1 MVKQI
6 FTHKIFLLLLLS
18 LLLMVPVQSIMEL
31 NRERQIYRNQAIHS
45 IMASSSGPQ
54 RLMGPIIVQPYTRSV
69 TVEQEGKRFVRQEQI
84 YRYLLPEQLDIKANM
99 EVTPRKLGIYQA
111 QVYQTR
117 LTLSGRL
124 PTRQSLLNDATSPLG
139 ETAELVAGKP
149 YLSLV
154 LSDARGINSVPE
166 LQLGTQ
172 RIPFAPGARLG
183 DALAGIHAPL
193 DSLPQQDGTFHLE
206 LNLQG
211 MNALDI
217 VPLGKEST
225 LQLAGNWP
233 HPNFIGD
240 FLPGSRTLSPQG
252 FEANWQTSWFASD
265 METRFNRMMN
275 GGDSNLSTFSVSLV
289 QPVDHYQLN
298 ERAAKYALLFIG
310 LTFISF
316 FMFELLKG
324 LRVHPIQYALVGMG
338 LAIFYLVLLAL
349 TEHLGFG
356 WAYLVAAL
364 ASVLLN
370 GFYLSHVL
378 GGPKQG
384 IGFAALLGLV
394 YAILYSLLQAEEIAL
409 LLGALLLFATL
420 AQIML
425 LTRKLDWYQVMDY
438 SAPATTWA
446 APQSSTSDTNHQ
458 S

>member
-31 NRERQIYRNQAIHS
+31 NRERQIYRNQAIQS

-54 RLMGPIIVQPYTRSV
+54 RLMGPVIVQPYTRSV
-69 TVEQEGKRFVRQEQI
+69 TVEQDGKRFVHQEQT
-84 YRYLLPEQLDIKANM
+84 YRYLLPEQLDVQATM

-117 LTLSGRL
+117 LSLSGRL
-124 PTRQSLLNDATSPLG
+124 PTATQLQESAPLAG
-139 ETAELVAGKP
+139 DDELVAGKP

-166 LQLGTQ
+166 LQLGKQ
-172 RIPFAPGARLG
+172 RTPFAPGARLG
-183 DALAGIHAPL
+183 STLAGIHAPL
-193 DSLPQQDGTFHLE
+193 DSLPQQDGKFHLE

-211 MNALDI
+211 MNELEV
-217 VPLGKEST
+217 VPLGRESK

-240 FLPGSRTLSPQG
+240 FLPASRSLNQEG
-252 FEANWQTSWFASD
+252 FSASWQTSWFATD
-265 METRFNRMMN
+265 MESRFNRAMN
-275 GGDSNLSTFSVSLV
+275 GGEDVLPTFSVSLV

-420 AQIML
+420 ALIML
-425 LTRKLDWYQVMDY
+425 LTRKLDWYQVMGQQ
-438 SAPATTWA
+438 SVESRPAGH
-446 APQSSTSDTNHQ
+446 DNDD
-458 S
+458 

>member
-31 NRERQIYRNQAIHS
+31 NRERQIYRNQAIQS

-54 RLMGPIIVQPYTRSV
+54 RLMGPVIVQPYTRSV
-69 TVEQEGKRFVRQEQI
+69 TVEQDGKRFVRQEQT
-84 YRYLLPEQLDIKANM
+84 YRYLLPEQLDVQATM

-117 LTLSGRL
+117 LSLSGRL
-124 PTRQSLLNDATSPLG
+124 PTAAQLQESAPLAGND
-139 ETAELVAGKP
+139 ELVAGKP

-172 RIPFAPGARLG
+172 RIPFAPGTHLG

-211 MNALDI
+211 MNELEV
-217 VPLGKEST
+217 VPLGRESK

-240 FLPGSRTLSPQG
+240 FLPASRSLNQEG
-252 FEANWQTSWFASD
+252 FSASWQTSWFATD
-265 METRFNRMMN
+265 MESRFNRAMN
-275 GGDSNLSTFSVSLV
+275 GGEGELPTFSVSLV

-378 GGPKQG
+378 GGRKQG

-420 AQIML
+420 ALIML
-425 LTRKLDWYQVMDY
+425 LTRKLDWYQVMGQQ
-438 SAPATTWA
+438 SVESRPAGH
-446 APQSSTSDTNHQ
+446 DNDD
-458 S
+458 

>member
-1 MVKQI
+1 
-6 FTHKIFLLLLLS
+6 
-18 LLLMVPVQSIMEL
+18 
-31 NRERQIYRNQAIHS
+31 
-45 IMASSSGPQ
+45 
-54 RLMGPIIVQPYTRSV
+54 
-69 TVEQEGKRFVRQEQI
+69 
-84 YRYLLPEQLDIKANM
+84 
-99 EVTPRKLGIYQA
+99 
-111 QVYQTR
+111 
-117 LTLSGRL
+117 L
-124 PTRQSLLNDATSPLG
+124 PTGLNSKAPISG
-139 ETAELVAGKP
+139 EPELSVDGTDPALVAGTP

-154 LSDARGINSVPE
+154 LSDARGINRVPE
-166 LQLGTQ
+166 LQLGEQ
-172 RIPFAPGARLG
+172 SIPFAPGALLG
-183 DALAGIHAPL
+183 DGLAGIHAPL
-193 DSLPQQDGTFHLE
+193 AALPGEGGTFHIE
-206 LNLQG
+206 LDLQG
-211 MNALDI
+211 MNELEV
-217 VPLGKEST
+217 VPLGQDSK
-225 LQLAGNWP
+225 LNLASNWP

-240 FLPGSRTLSPQG
+240 FLPGSRTLTAQG
-252 FEANWQTSWFASD
+252 FDASWQSSWFATD
-265 METRFNRMMN
+265 MESRFNRMMQ
-275 GGDSNLSTFSVSLV
+275 GGDEPLPAFSVSLV

-394 YAILYSLLQAEEIAL
+394 YVILFGLLQAQEIAL
-409 LLGALLLFATL
+409 LLGALLLFAIL
-420 AQIML
+420 ALIMV

-438 SAPATTWA
+438 NAPVTTWA
-446 APQSSTSDTNHQ
+446 APQPSTSDTNHQ
-458 S
+458 L

>member
-31 NRERQIYRNQAIHS
+31 NRERQIYRNQAIQS

-54 RLMGPIIVQPYTRSV
+54 RLMGPVIVQPYTRSV
-69 TVEQEGKRFVRQEQI
+69 TVEQDGKRFVRQEQT
-84 YRYLLPEQLDIKANM
+84 YRYLLPEQLDVQATM

-117 LTLSGRL
+117 LSLSGRL
-124 PTRQSLLNDATSPLG
+124 PTAAQLQESAPLAG
-139 ETAELVAGKP
+139 DDELVAGKP

-166 LQLGTQ
+166 LQLGKQ
-172 RIPFAPGARLG
+172 RTPFAPGARLG
-183 DALAGIHAPL
+183 STLAGIHAPL

-211 MNALDI
+211 MNELEV
-217 VPLGKEST
+217 VPLGRESK

-240 FLPGSRTLSPQG
+240 FLPASRSLNQEG
-252 FEANWQTSWFASD
+252 FSASWQTSWFATD
-265 METRFNRMMN
+265 MESRFNRAMN
-275 GGDSNLSTFSVSLV
+275 GGEGELPTFSVSLV

-310 LTFISF
+310 LTFLSF

-420 AQIML
+420 ALIML
-425 LTRKLDWYQVMDY
+425 LTRKLDWYQVMGY
-438 SAPATTWA
+438 SAPTTTWA
-446 APQSSTSDTNHQ
+446 APQPLSSNTNHP

>member
-31 NRERQIYRNQAIHS
+31 NRERQIYRNQAIQS

-54 RLMGPIIVQPYTRSV
+54 RLMGPVIVQPYTRSV
-69 TVEQEGKRFVRQEQI
+69 TVEQDGKRFVRQEQT
-84 YRYLLPEQLDIKANM
+84 YRYLLPEQLDVQATM

-117 LTLSGRL
+117 LSLSGRL
-124 PTRQSLLNDATSPLG
+124 PTAAQLQESAPLAG
-139 ETAELVAGKP
+139 DDELVAGKP

-166 LQLGTQ
+166 LQLGKLRT
-172 RIPFAPGARLG
+172 PFAPGARLG
-183 DALAGIHAPL
+183 STLAGIHAPL
-193 DSLPQQDGTFHLE
+193 DGLPQQDGTFHLE

-211 MNALDI
+211 MNELEV
-217 VPLGKEST
+217 VPLGRESK

-240 FLPGSRTLSPQG
+240 FLPASRSLNQEG
-252 FEANWQTSWFASD
+252 FSASWQTSWFATD
-265 METRFNRMMN
+265 MESRFNRAMN
-275 GGDSNLSTFSVSLV
+275 GGEGKLPTFSVSLV

-420 AQIML
+420 TLIMM
-425 LTRKLDWYQVMDY
+425 LTRKLDWYQVMGQQ
-438 SAPATTWA
+438 SVESHPAGH
-446 APQSSTSDTNHQ
+446 DNDD
-458 S
+458 

>member
-31 NRERQIYRNQAIHS
+31 NRERQAYRSQAIHS

-99 EVTPRKLGIYQA
+99 EVTPHKLGIYQA

-124 PTRQSLLNDATSPLG
+124 PTRQSLLDDATLPLD
-139 ETAELVAGKP
+139 EAAELVAGKP

-172 RIPFAPGARLG
+172 RIPFAPGALLG
-183 DALAGIHAPL
+183 DGLAGIHAPL
-193 DSLPQQDGTFHLE
+193 AALPGEGGTFHIE
-206 LNLQG
+206 LDLQG
-211 MNALDI
+211 MNELEV
-217 VPLGKEST
+217 VPLGQDSK
-225 LQLAGNWP
+225 LNLASNWP

-240 FLPGSRTLSPQG
+240 FLPGSRTLTAQG
-252 FEANWQTSWFASD
+252 FDASWQSSWFATD
-265 METRFNRMMN
+265 MESRFNRMMQ
-275 GGDSNLSTFSVSLV
+275 GRDEPLPAFSVSLV

-394 YAILYSLLQAEEIAL
+394 YAILFGLLQAQEIAL
-409 LLGALLLFATL
+409 LLGALLLFAIL
-420 AQIML
+420 ALIMV

-438 SAPATTWA
+438 NAPVTTWA
-446 APQSSTSDTNHQ
+446 APQPSTSDTNHQ
-458 S
+458 L

>member
-6 FTHKIFLLLLLS
+6 FSHKIFLLLLLS

-31 NRERQIYRNQAIHS
+31 NRERQIYRNQAIQS

-54 RLMGPIIVQPYTRSV
+54 RLMGPVIVQPYTRSV
-69 TVEQEGKRFVRQEQI
+69 TVEQDGKRFVRQEQT
-84 YRYLLPEQLDIKANM
+84 YRYLLPEQLDVQATM

-117 LTLSGRL
+117 LSLSGRL
-124 PTRQSLLNDATSPLG
+124 PTAAQLQESTPLAG
-139 ETAELVAGKP
+139 DDELVAGKP

-166 LQLGTQ
+166 LQLGKQ
-172 RIPFAPGARLG
+172 RTPFAPGPRLG
-183 DALAGIHAPL
+183 STQAGIHAPL

-211 MNALDI
+211 MNELEV
-217 VPLGKEST
+217 VPLGRESK

-240 FLPGSRTLSPQG
+240 FLPASRSLNQEG
-252 FEANWQTSWFASD
+252 FSASWQTSWFATD
-265 METRFNRMMN
+265 MESRFNRAMN
-275 GGDSNLSTFSVSLV
+275 GGEGVLPTFSVSLV

-310 LTFISF
+310 LTFLSF

-370 GFYLSHVL
+370 SFYLSHVL

-420 AQIML
+420 ALIML

-438 SAPATTWA
+438 SAPATTWT
-446 APQSSTSDTNHQ
+446 APQPSSSDTEHQ
-458 S
+458 L

>member
-31 NRERQIYRNQAIHS
+31 NRERQAYRSQAIHS

-54 RLMGPIIVQPYTRSV
+54 RLLGPVVVQPYTR
-69 TVEQEGKRFVRQEQI
+69 TVIMEQDGKRFERKLQL
-84 YRYLLPEQLDIKANM
+84 YRYLLPEQLDVRASM

-117 LTLSGRL
+117 ISLSGHL
-124 PTRQSLLNDATSPLG
+124 PTRLEGKTLVSGDPDLSVDGADP
-139 ETAELVAGKP
+139 ALVAGKP

-166 LQLGTQ
+166 LQLGEA
-172 RIPFAPGARLG
+172 RIPFAPGAQLG
-183 DALAGIHAPL
+183 DGLAGIHAPL
-193 DSLPQQDGTFHLE
+193 DTLPDDNGVFHIE

-211 MNALDI
+211 MNTLEV
-217 VPLGKEST
+217 VPLGQDSKLHLSS
-225 LQLAGNWP
+225 NWP

-240 FLPGSRTLSPQG
+240 FLPGNRTLDQQG
-252 FEANWQTSWFASD
+252 FEASWQTSWFATD
-265 METRFNRMMN
+265 METRFNRMMK
-275 GGDSNLSTFSVSLV
+275 GVSGDLPAFSVSLV
-289 QPVDHYQLN
+289 QTVDHYQQN

-356 WAYLVAAL
+356 WAYLIASL

-384 IGFAALLGLV
+384 LGFAALLGLV
-394 YAILYSLLQAEEIAL
+394 YAILFGLLQAEEIAL
-409 LLGALLLFATL
+409 LLGALLLFAIL
-420 AQIML
+420 ALVMM
-425 LTRKLDWYQVMDY
+425 LTRKLDWYRVMGNN
-438 SAPATTWA
+438 SPTRE
-446 APQSSTSDTNHQ
+446 P
-458 S
+458 

>member
-31 NRERQIYRNQAIHS
+31 NRERQIYRNQAIQS

-54 RLMGPIIVQPYTRSV
+54 RLMGPVIVQPYTRSV
-69 TVEQEGKRFVRQEQI
+69 TVEQDGKRFVRQEQT
-84 YRYLLPEQLDIKANM
+84 YRYLLPEQLDVQATM

-117 LTLSGRL
+117 LSLSGRL
-124 PTRQSLLNDATSPLG
+124 PTAAQLQESAPLAG
-139 ETAELVAGKP
+139 DDELVAGKP

-166 LQLGTQ
+166 LQLGKQ
-172 RIPFAPGARLG
+172 RTPFAPGARLG
-183 DALAGIHAPL
+183 STLAGIHAPL

-211 MNALDI
+211 MNELEV
-217 VPLGKEST
+217 VPLGRESK

-240 FLPGSRTLSPQG
+240 FLPASRSLNQEG
-252 FEANWQTSWFASD
+252 FSASWQTSWFATD
-265 METRFNRMMN
+265 MESRFNRAMN
-275 GGDSNLSTFSVSLV
+275 GGEGELPTFSVSLV

-420 AQIML
+420 ALIML

-438 SAPATTWA
+438 SAHTTWA
-446 APQSSTSDTNHQ
+446 APLPESSDTSHQ

>member
-31 NRERQIYRNQAIHS
+31 NRERQIYRNQAIQS

-54 RLMGPIIVQPYTRSV
+54 RLMGPVIVQPYTRSV
-69 TVEQEGKRFVRQEQI
+69 TVEQDGKRFVRQEQT
-84 YRYLLPEQLDIKANM
+84 YRYLLPEQLDVQATM

-117 LTLSGRL
+117 LYLSGRL
-124 PTRQSLLNDATSPLG
+124 PTATQLQESAPLAG
-139 ETAELVAGKP
+139 DDELVAGKP

-166 LQLGTQ
+166 LQLGKQ

-183 DALAGIHAPL
+183 STQAGIHAPL

-211 MNALDI
+211 MNELEV
-217 VPLGKEST
+217 VPLGRESK

-240 FLPGSRTLSPQG
+240 FLPASRSLNQEG
-252 FEANWQTSWFASD
+252 FNASWQTSWFATD
-265 METRFNRMMN
+265 MESRFNRAMN
-275 GGDSNLSTFSVSLV
+275 GGDGVLPTFSVSLV

-409 LLGALLLFATL
+409 LLGALLLFTTL
-420 AQIML
+420 ALIML
-425 LTRKLDWYQVMDY
+425 LTHKLDWYQVMDY
-438 SAPATTWA
+438 NAPVTTWSAPQ
-446 APQSSTSDTNHQ
+446 PLTSDTNHQ

>member
-1 MVKQI
+1 MN
-6 FTHKIFLLLLLS
+6 
-18 LLLMVPVQSIMEL
+18 EL
-31 NRERQIYRNQAIHS
+31 
-45 IMASSSGPQ
+45 
-54 RLMGPIIVQPYTRSV
+54 
-69 TVEQEGKRFVRQEQI
+69 
-84 YRYLLPEQLDIKANM
+84 
-99 EVTPRKLGIYQA
+99 EV
-111 QVYQTR
+111 
-117 LTLSGRL
+117 
-124 PTRQSLLNDATSPLG
+124 
-139 ETAELVAGKP
+139 
-149 YLSLV
+149 
-154 LSDARGINSVPE
+154 
-166 LQLGTQ
+166 
-172 RIPFAPGARLG
+172 
-183 DALAGIHAPL
+183 
-193 DSLPQQDGTFHLE
+193 
-206 LNLQG
+206 
-211 MNALDI
+211 
-217 VPLGKEST
+217 VPLGRESK

-240 FLPGSRTLSPQG
+240 FLPASRSLNASG
-252 FEANWQTSWFASD
+252 FNASWQTSWFATD
-265 METRFNRMMN
+265 MESRFNRAMK
-275 GGDSNLSTFSVSLV
+275 GASGDLPTFSVSLV

-420 AQIML
+420 ALIML

-446 APQSSTSDTNHQ
+446 APQSSTSDTSHK

>member
-31 NRERQIYRNQAIHS
+31 NRERQIYRNQAIQS
-45 IMASSSGPQ
+45 IMASSSSPQ
-54 RLMGPIIVQPYTRSV
+54 RLMGPVIVQPYTRSV
-69 TVEQEGKRFVRQEQI
+69 TVEQDGKRFVRQEQT
-84 YRYLLPEQLDIKANM
+84 YRYLLPEQLDVQATM

-117 LTLSGRL
+117 LSLSGRL
-124 PTRQSLLNDATSPLG
+124 PTAAQLQESAPLAG
-139 ETAELVAGKP
+139 DDELVAGKP

-166 LQLGTQ
+166 LQLGKLRT
-172 RIPFAPGARLG
+172 PFAPGARLG
-183 DALAGIHAPL
+183 STLAGIHAPL

-211 MNALDI
+211 MNELEV
-217 VPLGKEST
+217 VPLGRESK

-240 FLPGSRTLSPQG
+240 FLPASRSLNQEG
-252 FEANWQTSWFASD
+252 FNASWQTSWFATD
-265 METRFNRMMN
+265 MESRFNRAMN
-275 GGDSNLSTFSVSLV
+275 GGEGVLPTFSVSLV

-420 AQIML
+420 ALIML
-425 LTRKLDWYQVMDY
+425 LTRKLNWYQVMDY
-438 SAPATTWA
+438 SAPTTTWA
-446 APQSSTSDTNHQ
+446 APQPPSSDTSHKA
-458 S
+458 

>member
-31 NRERQIYRNQAIHS
+31 NRERQIYRNQAIQS

-54 RLMGPIIVQPYTRSV
+54 RLMGPVIVQPYTRSV
-69 TVEQEGKRFVRQEQI
+69 TVEQDGKRFVRQEQT
-84 YRYLLPEQLDIKANM
+84 YRYLLPEQLDVQATM

-117 LTLSGRL
+117 LSLSGRL
-124 PTRQSLLNDATSPLG
+124 PTAAQLQESAPLAG
-139 ETAELVAGKP
+139 DDELVAGKP

-166 LQLGTQ
+166 LQLGKQ
-172 RIPFAPGARLG
+172 RTPFAPGARLSST
-183 DALAGIHAPL
+183 LAGIHAPL

-211 MNALDI
+211 MNELEV
-217 VPLGKEST
+217 VPLGRESK

-240 FLPGSRTLSPQG
+240 FLPASRSLNQEG
-252 FEANWQTSWFASD
+252 FSASWQTSWFATD
-265 METRFNRMMN
+265 MESRFNRAMN
-275 GGDSNLSTFSVSLV
+275 GGEDVLPTFSVSLV

-420 AQIML
+420 ALIML
-425 LTRKLDWYQVMDY
+425 LTRKLDWYQVMGQQ
-438 SAPATTWA
+438 AAEPRPAGH
-446 APQSSTSDTNHQ
+446 DNDD
-458 S
+458 

>member
-31 NRERQIYRNQAIHS
+31 NRERQIYRNQAIQS

-54 RLMGPIIVQPYTRSV
+54 RLMGPVIVQPYTRSV
-69 TVEQEGKRFVRQEQI
+69 TVEQDGKRFVRQEQT
-84 YRYLLPEQLDIKANM
+84 YRYLLPEQLDVQATM

-117 LTLSGRL
+117 LSLSGRL
-124 PTRQSLLNDATSPLG
+124 PTAAQLQESTPLAG
-139 ETAELVAGKP
+139 DDELVAGKP

-166 LQLGTQ
+166 LQLGKQ
-172 RIPFAPGARLG
+172 RTPFAPGARLG
-183 DALAGIHAPL
+183 STQAGIHASL

-211 MNALDI
+211 MNELEV
-217 VPLGKEST
+217 VPLGRESK

-240 FLPGSRTLSPQG
+240 FLPASRSLNQEG
-252 FEANWQTSWFASD
+252 FSASWQTSWFATD
-265 METRFNRMMN
+265 MESRFNRAMN
-275 GGDSNLSTFSVSLV
+275 GGEGVLPTFSVSLV

-310 LTFISF
+310 LTFLSF

-420 AQIML
+420 ALIML
-425 LTRKLDWYQVMDY
+425 LTRKLDWYQVMGQQ
-438 SAPATTWA
+438 SVESRPAGD
-446 APQSSTSDTNHQ
+446 SNDN
-458 S
+458 

>member
-31 NRERQIYRNQAIHS
+31 NRERQIYRNQAIQS

-54 RLMGPIIVQPYTRSV
+54 RLMGPVIVQPYTRSV
-69 TVEQEGKRFVRQEQI
+69 TVEQDGKRFVRQEQT
-84 YRYLLPEQLDIKANM
+84 YRYLLPEQLDVQATM

-117 LTLSGRL
+117 LSLSGRL
-124 PTRQSLLNDATSPLG
+124 PTAAQLQESAPLAGND
-139 ETAELVAGKP
+139 ELVAGKP

-166 LQLGTQ
+166 LQLGKQ
-172 RIPFAPGARLG
+172 RTPFAPGARLG
-183 DALAGIHAPL
+183 SPLAGIHAPL

-211 MNALDI
+211 MNELEV
-217 VPLGKEST
+217 VPLGRESK

-240 FLPGSRTLSPQG
+240 FLPASRSLNQEG
-252 FEANWQTSWFASD
+252 FNASWQTSWFATD
-265 METRFNRMMN
+265 MESRFNRAMN
-275 GGDSNLSTFSVSLV
+275 GGEDVLPTFSVSLV

-384 IGFAALLGLV
+384 IGFAAPLGLV

-420 AQIML
+420 ALIML
-425 LTRKLDWYQVMDY
+425 LTRKLDWYQVMGQQ
-438 SAPATTWA
+438 SVESRPAGH
-446 APQSSTSDTNHQ
+446 DNDD
-458 S
+458 

>member
-31 NRERQIYRNQAIHS
+31 NRERQIYRNQAIQS

-54 RLMGPIIVQPYTRSV
+54 RLMGPVIVQPYTRSV
-69 TVEQEGKRFVRQEQI
+69 TVEQDGKRFVRQEQT
-84 YRYLLPEQLDIKANM
+84 YRYLLPEQLDVQATM

-117 LTLSGRL
+117 LSLSGRL
-124 PTRQSLLNDATSPLG
+124 PTAAQLQESTPLAG
-139 ETAELVAGKP
+139 DDELVAGKP

-166 LQLGTQ
+166 LQLGKLRT
-172 RIPFAPGARLG
+172 PFAPGARLG
-183 DALAGIHAPL
+183 STLAGIHAPL

-211 MNALDI
+211 MNELEV
-217 VPLGKEST
+217 VPLGRESK

-240 FLPGSRTLSPQG
+240 FLPASRSLNQEG
-252 FEANWQTSWFASD
+252 FSASWQTSWFATD
-265 METRFNRMMN
+265 MESRFNRAMN
-275 GGDSNLSTFSVSLV
+275 GGEGELPTFSVSLV

-420 AQIML
+420 ALIML
-425 LTRKLDWYQVMDY
+425 LTRKLDWYQVMGQQ
-438 SAPATTWA
+438 SVESRPAGH
-446 APQSSTSDTNHQ
+446 DNDD
-458 S
+458 

>member
-31 NRERQIYRNQAIHS
+31 NRERQIYRNQAIQS

-54 RLMGPIIVQPYTRSV
+54 RLMGPVIVQPYTRSV
-69 TVEQEGKRFVRQEQI
+69 TVEQDGKRFVRQEQT
-84 YRYLLPEQLDIKANM
+84 YRYLLPEQLDVQATM

-117 LTLSGRL
+117 LSLSGRL
-124 PTRQSLLNDATSPLG
+124 PTAAQLQESTPLAG
-139 ETAELVAGKP
+139 DDELVAGKP

-166 LQLGTQ
+166 LQLGKQ
-172 RIPFAPGARLG
+172 RTPFAPGARLG
-183 DALAGIHAPL
+183 STQAGIHAPL

-211 MNALDI
+211 MNELEV
-217 VPLGKEST
+217 VPLGRESK

-240 FLPGSRTLSPQG
+240 FLPASRSLNQEG
-252 FEANWQTSWFASD
+252 FSANWQTSWFATD
-265 METRFNRMMN
+265 MESRFNRAMN
-275 GGDSNLSTFSVSLV
+275 GGEGMLPTFSVSLV

-384 IGFAALLGLV
+384 SGFAALLGLV

-420 AQIML
+420 ALIML
-425 LTRKLDWYQVMDY
+425 LTRKLDWYQVMGQQ
-438 SAPATTWA
+438 SVESRPAGH
-446 APQSSTSDTNHQ
+446 DNDD
-458 S
+458 

>member
-31 NRERQIYRNQAIHS
+31 NRERQIYRNQAIQS

-69 TVEQEGKRFVRQEQI
+69 TVEQDGKRFVRQEQT
-84 YRYLLPEQLDIKANM
+84 YRYLLPEQLDVQATM

-117 LTLSGRL
+117 LSLSGRL
-124 PTRQSLLNDATSPLG
+124 PTAAQLQESAPLAG
-139 ETAELVAGKP
+139 DNELVAGKP

-166 LQLGTQ
+166 LQLGKQ
-172 RIPFAPGARLG
+172 RTPFAPGARLG
-183 DALAGIHAPL
+183 STLAGIHAPL

-211 MNALDI
+211 MNELEV
-217 VPLGKEST
+217 VPLGRESK

-240 FLPGSRTLSPQG
+240 FLPASRSLNLEG
-252 FEANWQTSWFASD
+252 FNASWQTSWFATD
-265 METRFNRMMN
+265 MESRFNRAMN
-275 GGDSNLSTFSVSLV
+275 GGDGVLPTFSVSLV

-378 GGPKQG
+378 GGQKQG

-420 AQIML
+420 ALIMM
-425 LTRKLDWYQVMDY
+425 LTRKLDWYQVMGQQ
-438 SAPATTWA
+438 SVESRPAGHGN
-446 APQSSTSDTNHQ
+446 DD
-458 S
+458 

>member
-31 NRERQIYRNQAIHS
+31 NRERQIYRNQAIQS

-54 RLMGPIIVQPYTRSV
+54 RLMGPVIVQPYTRSV
-69 TVEQEGKRFVRQEQI
+69 TVEQDGKRFVRQEQT
-84 YRYLLPEQLDIKANM
+84 YRYLLPEQLDVQATM

-117 LTLSGRL
+117 LSLSGRL
-124 PTRQSLLNDATSPLG
+124 PTAAQLQESTPLAG
-139 ETAELVAGKP
+139 DDELVAGKP

-166 LQLGTQ
+166 LQLGKLRT
-172 RIPFAPGARLG
+172 PFAPGARLG
-183 DALAGIHAPL
+183 STQAGIHAPL

-211 MNALDI
+211 MNELEV
-217 VPLGKEST
+217 VPLGRESK

-240 FLPGSRTLSPQG
+240 FLPASRSLNQEG
-252 FEANWQTSWFASD
+252 FNASWQTSWFATD
-265 METRFNRMMN
+265 MESRFNRAMN
-275 GGDSNLSTFSVSLV
+275 GGEGVLPTFSVSLV

-298 ERAAKYALLFIG
+298 ERAAKYALLFIS

-420 AQIML
+420 ALIML

-438 SAPATTWA
+438 SAPATTWT
-446 APQSSTSDTNHQ
+446 APQPSSSDTEHQ

>member
-31 NRERQIYRNQAIHS
+31 NRERQIYRNQAIQS

-54 RLMGPIIVQPYTRSV
+54 RLMGPVIVQPYTRSV
-69 TVEQEGKRFVRQEQI
+69 TVEQDGKRFVRQEQT
-84 YRYLLPEQLDIKANM
+84 YRYLLPEQLDVQATM

-117 LTLSGRL
+117 LSLSGRL
-124 PTRQSLLNDATSPLG
+124 PTAAQLQESAPLAG
-139 ETAELVAGKP
+139 DDELVAGKP

-166 LQLGTQ
+166 LQLGKQ
-172 RIPFAPGARLG
+172 RTPFAPGARLG
-183 DALAGIHAPL
+183 STLAGIHAPL

-211 MNALDI
+211 MNELEV
-217 VPLGKEST
+217 VPLGRESK

-240 FLPGSRTLSPQG
+240 FLPASRSLNQEG
-252 FEANWQTSWFASD
+252 FSASWQTSWFATD
-265 METRFNRMMN
+265 MESRFNRAMN
-275 GGDSNLSTFSVSLV
+275 GGEGVLPTFSVSLV

-420 AQIML
+420 ALIML

-446 APQSSTSDTNHQ
+446 APQSSTSDTSHK

>member
-31 NRERQIYRNQAIHS
+31 NRERQIYRNQAIQS

-54 RLMGPIIVQPYTRSV
+54 RLMGPVIVQPYTRSV
-69 TVEQEGKRFVRQEQI
+69 TVEQDGKRFVRQEQT
-84 YRYLLPEQLDIKANM
+84 YRYLLPEQLDVQATM

-117 LTLSGRL
+117 LSLSGRL
-124 PTRQSLLNDATSPLG
+124 PTAAQLQESAPLAGND
-139 ETAELVAGKP
+139 ELVAGKP

-166 LQLGTQ
+166 LQLGKQ
-172 RIPFAPGARLG
+172 RTPFAPGARLG
-183 DALAGIHAPL
+183 STLAGIHAPL

-211 MNALDI
+211 MNELEV
-217 VPLGKEST
+217 VPLGRESK

-240 FLPGSRTLSPQG
+240 FLPASRSLNQEG
-252 FEANWQTSWFASD
+252 FSASWQTSWFATD
-265 METRFNRMMN
+265 MESRFNRAMN
-275 GGDSNLSTFSVSLV
+275 GGEGELPTFSVSLV

-378 GGPKQG
+378 GGRKQG

-420 AQIML
+420 ALIML
-425 LTRKLDWYQVMDY
+425 LTRKLDWYQVMGQQ
-438 SAPATTWA
+438 SVESRPAGH
-446 APQSSTSDTNHQ
+446 DNDD
-458 S
+458 

>member
-31 NRERQIYRNQAIHS
+31 NRERQIYRNQAIQS

-69 TVEQEGKRFVRQEQI
+69 TVEQDGKRFVRQEQT
-84 YRYLLPEQLDIKANM
+84 YRYLLPEQLDVQATM

-117 LTLSGRL
+117 LSLSGRL
-124 PTRQSLLNDATSPLG
+124 PTAAQLEEIAPLAG
-139 ETAELVAGKP
+139 DNELVAGKP

-166 LQLGTQ
+166 LQLGKQ
-172 RIPFAPGARLG
+172 RTPFAPGARLG
-183 DALAGIHAPL
+183 STQAGIHALL
-193 DSLPQQDGTFHLE
+193 DSLPQQNGTFHLE

-211 MNALDI
+211 MNELEV
-217 VPLGKEST
+217 VPLGRESK
-225 LQLAGNWP
+225 LQLTGNWP

-240 FLPGSRTLSPQG
+240 FLPASRSLNQEG
-252 FEANWQTSWFASD
+252 FNANWQTSWFATD
-265 METRFNRMMN
+265 MESRFNLAMN
-275 GGDSNLSTFSVSLV
+275 GGDGVLPTFSVSLV

-338 LAIFYLVLLAL
+338 QAIFYLVLLAL

-420 AQIML
+420 ALIMM
-425 LTRKLDWYQVMDY
+425 LTRKLDWYQVMGQQ
-438 SAPATTWA
+438 SVESRPARH
-446 APQSSTSDTNHQ
+446 DNDD
-458 S
+458 

>member
-6 FTHKIFLLLLLS
+6 FTHKIFLLLLLG

-31 NRERQIYRNQAIHS
+31 NRERQIYRNQAIQS

-54 RLMGPIIVQPYTRSV
+54 RLMGPVIVQPYTRSV
-69 TVEQEGKRFVRQEQI
+69 TVEQDGKRFVRQEQT
-84 YRYLLPEQLDIKANM
+84 YRYLLPEQLDVQATM

-117 LTLSGRL
+117 LSLSGRL
-124 PTRQSLLNDATSPLG
+124 PTAAQLEEIAPLAG
-139 ETAELVAGKP
+139 DNELVAGKP

-166 LQLGTQ
+166 LQLGKQ
-172 RIPFAPGARLG
+172 RTPFAPGARLG
-183 DALAGIHAPL
+183 STLAGIHAPL

-211 MNALDI
+211 MNELEV
-217 VPLGKEST
+217 VPLGRESK

-240 FLPGSRTLSPQG
+240 FLPASRSLNQEG
-252 FEANWQTSWFASD
+252 FNASWQTSWFATD
-265 METRFNRMMN
+265 MESRFNLAMN
-275 GGDSNLSTFSVSLV
+275 GGDGVLPTFSVSLV

-420 AQIML
+420 ALIMM
-425 LTRKLDWYQVMDY
+425 LTRKLDWYQVMGQQ
-438 SAPATTWA
+438 SVESRPAGH
-446 APQSSTSDTNHQ
+446 DNDD
-458 S
+458 

>member
-31 NRERQIYRNQAIHS
+31 NRERQAYRSQAIHS

-84 YRYLLPEQLDIKANM
+84 YRYLLPEQLDVQATM
-99 EVTPRKLGIYQA
+99 EVTQRKLGIYQA

-117 LTLSGRL
+117 LSLSGRL
-124 PTRQSLLNDATSPLG
+124 PTAAQLQESTPLAG
-139 ETAELVAGKP
+139 DDELVAGKP

-166 LQLGTQ
+166 LQLGKQ
-172 RIPFAPGARLG
+172 RTPFAPGARLG
-183 DALAGIHAPL
+183 STLAGIHAPL

-211 MNALDI
+211 MNELEV
-217 VPLGKEST
+217 VPLGRESK

-240 FLPGSRTLSPQG
+240 FLPASRSLNQEG
-252 FEANWQTSWFASD
+252 FSASWQTSWFATD
-265 METRFNRMMN
+265 MESRFNRAMN
-275 GGDSNLSTFSVSLV
+275 GGEGELPTFSVSLV

-324 LRVHPIQYALVGMG
+324 LRVHPVQYALVGMG

-384 IGFAALLGLV
+384 SGFAALLGLV

-409 LLGALLLFATL
+409 LLGAMLLFATL
-420 AQIML
+420 ALIML
-425 LTRKLDWYQVMDY
+425 LTRKLDWYQVMGQ
-438 SAPATTWA
+438 
-446 APQSSTSDTNHQ
+446 QSVESRPDGHDNDD
-458 S
+458 

>member
-31 NRERQIYRNQAIHS
+31 NRERQIYRNQAIQS

-54 RLMGPIIVQPYTRSV
+54 RLMGPVIVQPYTRSV
-69 TVEQEGKRFVRQEQI
+69 TVEQDGKRFVRQEQT
-84 YRYLLPEQLDIKANM
+84 YRYLLPEQLDVQATM

-117 LTLSGRL
+117 LSLSGRL
-124 PTRQSLLNDATSPLG
+124 PTAAQLQESAPLAGNDELG
-139 ETAELVAGKP
+139 AGKP

-166 LQLGTQ
+166 LQLGKQ
-172 RIPFAPGARLG
+172 RTPFAPGARLG
-183 DALAGIHAPL
+183 STLAGIHAPL

-211 MNALDI
+211 MNELEV
-217 VPLGKEST
+217 VPLGRESK

-240 FLPGSRTLSPQG
+240 FLPASRSLNQEG
-252 FEANWQTSWFASD
+252 FSASWQTSWFATD
-265 METRFNRMMN
+265 MESRFNRAMN
-275 GGDSNLSTFSVSLV
+275 GGEGELPTFSVSLV

-378 GGPKQG
+378 GGPKHG

-420 AQIML
+420 ALIML

-438 SAPATTWA
+438 NAPRHHMG
-446 APQSSTSDTNHQ
+446 SSPTIKQ
-458 S
+458 

>member
-31 NRERQIYRNQAIHS
+31 NRERQIYRNQAIQS

-54 RLMGPIIVQPYTRSV
+54 RLMGPVIVQPYTRSV
-69 TVEQEGKRFVRQEQI
+69 TVEQDGKRFVRQEQI
-84 YRYLLPEQLDIKANM
+84 YRYLLPEQLDVQATM

-111 QVYQTR
+111 QVYKTR
-117 LTLSGRL
+117 LSLSGRL
-124 PTRQSLLNDATSPLG
+124 PTAAQLQESAPLAG
-139 ETAELVAGKP
+139 DDELVAGKP

-166 LQLGTQ
+166 LQLGKQ
-172 RIPFAPGARLG
+172 RTPFAPGARLG
-183 DALAGIHAPL
+183 STLAGIHAPL

-211 MNALDI
+211 MNELEV
-217 VPLGKEST
+217 VPLGRESK

-240 FLPGSRTLSPQG
+240 FLPASRSLNQEG
-252 FEANWQTSWFASD
+252 FNASWQTSWFATD
-265 METRFNRMMN
+265 MESRFNRAMN
-275 GGDSNLSTFSVSLV
+275 GGEDVLPTFSVSLV

-384 IGFAALLGLV
+384 SGFAALLGLV

-420 AQIML
+420 ALIML
-425 LTRKLDWYQVMDY
+425 LTRKLDWYQVMGQQSVESR
-438 SAPATTWA
+438 SAGH
-446 APQSSTSDTNHQ
+446 DNDD
-458 S
+458 

>member
-31 NRERQIYRNQAIHS
+31 NRERQIYRNQAIQS

-54 RLMGPIIVQPYTRSV
+54 RLMGPVIVQPYTRSV
-69 TVEQEGKRFVRQEQI
+69 TVEQDGKRFVRQEQT
-84 YRYLLPEQLDIKANM
+84 YRYLLPEQLDVQATM

-117 LTLSGRL
+117 LSLSGRL
-124 PTRQSLLNDATSPLG
+124 PTAAQLQESTPLAG
-139 ETAELVAGKP
+139 DDELVAGKP

-166 LQLGTQ
+166 LQLGKLRT
-172 RIPFAPGARLG
+172 PFAPGARLG
-183 DALAGIHAPL
+183 STLAGIHAPL

-211 MNALDI
+211 MNELEV
-217 VPLGKEST
+217 VPLGRESK

-240 FLPGSRTLSPQG
+240 FLPASRSLNQEG
-252 FEANWQTSWFASD
+252 FNASWQTSWFATD
-265 METRFNRMMN
+265 MESRFNRAMN
-275 GGDSNLSTFSVSLV
+275 GGEGVLPTFSVSLV

-384 IGFAALLGLV
+384 IGFASLLGLV

-409 LLGALLLFATL
+409 LLGALLLFTTL
-420 AQIML
+420 ALIML
-425 LTRKLDWYQVMDY
+425 LTRKLDWYQVMGQQ
-438 SAPATTWA
+438 SVESRPAGH
-446 APQSSTSDTNHQ
+446 DNDD
-458 S
+458 

>member
-18 LLLMVPVQSIMEL
+18 LLLLMVPVQSIMEL
-31 NRERQIYRNQAIHS
+31 NRERQAYRSQAIHS

-54 RLMGPIIVQPYTRSV
+54 RLMGPVIVQPYSRSV
-69 TVEQEGKRFVRQEQI
+69 TVEQDGKRFVRQEQT
-84 YRYLLPEQLDIKANM
+84 YRYLLPEQLDVQATM

-117 LTLSGRL
+117 LSLSGRL
-124 PTRQSLLNDATSPLG
+124 PTAAQLQESGPLAG
-139 ETAELVAGKP
+139 DDELVAGKP

-166 LQLGTQ
+166 LQLGKQ
-172 RIPFAPGARLG
+172 RTPFAPGARLG
-183 DALAGIHAPL
+183 STLAGIHAPL

-211 MNALDI
+211 MNELEV
-217 VPLGKEST
+217 VPLGRESK

-240 FLPGSRTLSPQG
+240 FLPASRSLNQEG
-252 FEANWQTSWFASD
+252 FSASWQTSWFATD
-265 METRFNRMMN
+265 MESRFNRAMN
-275 GGDSNLSTFSVSLV
+275 GGEGVLPTFSVSLV

-378 GGPKQG
+378 GGRKQG

-420 AQIML
+420 ALIML
-425 LTRKLDWYQVMDY
+425 LTRKLDWYQVMGQQ
-438 SAPATTWA
+438 SIESRPAGH
-446 APQSSTSDTNHQ
+446 DNDD
-458 S
+458 

>member
-31 NRERQIYRNQAIHS
+31 NRERQAYRSQAIHS

-69 TVEQEGKRFVRQEQI
+69 TVEQEGKRFIRQEQI
-84 YRYLLPEQLDIKANM
+84 YRYLLPEQLDVQATM

-117 LTLSGRL
+117 LSLSGRL
-124 PTRQSLLNDATSPLG
+124 PTAAQLQESAPLAG
-139 ETAELVAGKP
+139 DDELVAGKP

-166 LQLGTQ
+166 LQLGKLRT
-172 RIPFAPGARLG
+172 PFAPGARLG
-183 DALAGIHAPL
+183 STLAGIHAPL

-211 MNALDI
+211 MNELEV
-217 VPLGKEST
+217 VPLGRESK

-240 FLPGSRTLSPQG
+240 FLPASRSLNQEG
-252 FEANWQTSWFASD
+252 FNASWQTSWFATD
-265 METRFNRMMN
+265 MESRFNRAMN
-275 GGDSNLSTFSVSLV
+275 GGEGVLPTFSVSLV

-420 AQIML
+420 ALIML
-425 LTRKLDWYQVMDY
+425 LTRKLDWYQVMGQ
-438 SAPATTWA
+438 
-446 APQSSTSDTNHQ
+446 QSVESRPTGDSNDN
-458 S
+458 

>member
-31 NRERQIYRNQAIHS
+31 NRERQIYRNQAIQS

-54 RLMGPIIVQPYTRSV
+54 RLMGPVIVQPYTRSV
-69 TVEQEGKRFVRQEQI
+69 TVEQDGKRFVRQEQT
-84 YRYLLPEQLDIKANM
+84 YRYLLPEQLDVQATM

-117 LTLSGRL
+117 LSLSGRL
-124 PTRQSLLNDATSPLG
+124 PTAAQLQESTPLAG
-139 ETAELVAGKP
+139 DDELVAGKP

-166 LQLGTQ
+166 LQLGKLRT
-172 RIPFAPGARLG
+172 PFAPGARLG
-183 DALAGIHAPL
+183 STQAGIHAPL

-211 MNALDI
+211 MNELEV
-217 VPLGKEST
+217 VPLGRESK

-240 FLPGSRTLSPQG
+240 FLPASRSLNQEG
-252 FEANWQTSWFASD
+252 FNASWQTSWFATD
-265 METRFNRMMN
+265 MESRFNRAMN
-275 GGDSNLSTFSVSLV
+275 GGEGVLPTFSVSLV

-420 AQIML
+420 ALIML

-438 SAPATTWA
+438 SAPATTWT
-446 APQSSTSDTNHQ
+446 APQPSSSDTEHQ

>member
-31 NRERQIYRNQAIHS
+31 NRERQIYRNQAIQS

-54 RLMGPIIVQPYTRSV
+54 RLMGPVIVQPYTRSV
-69 TVEQEGKRFVRQEQI
+69 TVEQDGKRFVHQEQT
-84 YRYLLPEQLDIKANM
+84 YRYLLPEQLDVQATM

-117 LTLSGRL
+117 LSLSGRL
-124 PTRQSLLNDATSPLG
+124 PTAAQLQESAPLAG
-139 ETAELVAGKP
+139 DDELVAGKP

-166 LQLGTQ
+166 LQLGKQ
-172 RIPFAPGARLG
+172 RTPFAPGARLG
-183 DALAGIHAPL
+183 STLAGIHAPL

-211 MNALDI
+211 MNELEV
-217 VPLGKEST
+217 VPLGRESK

-240 FLPGSRTLSPQG
+240 FLPASRSLNQEG
-252 FEANWQTSWFASD
+252 FNASWQTSWFATD
-265 METRFNRMMN
+265 MESRFNRAMN
-275 GGDSNLSTFSVSLV
+275 GGEDVLPTFSVSLV

-349 TEHLGFG
+349 TEHFGFG
-356 WAYLVAAL
+356 WAYLMAAL

-420 AQIML
+420 ALIML

-438 SAPATTWA
+438 SAPATTWT
-446 APQSSTSDTNHQ
+446 APQPSSSDTDHQ
-458 S
+458 L

>member
-31 NRERQIYRNQAIHS
+31 NRERQIYRNQAIQS

-54 RLMGPIIVQPYTRSV
+54 RLMGPVIVQPYTRSV
-69 TVEQEGKRFVRQEQI
+69 TVEQDGKRFVRQEQT
-84 YRYLLPEQLDIKANM
+84 YRYLLPEQLDMQATM

-117 LTLSGRL
+117 LSLSGRL
-124 PTRQSLLNDATSPLG
+124 PTAAQLQESAPLAG
-139 ETAELVAGKP
+139 DDELVAGKP

-166 LQLGTQ
+166 LQLGKLRT
-172 RIPFAPGARLG
+172 PFAPGARLG
-183 DALAGIHAPL
+183 STLAGIHAPL

-211 MNALDI
+211 MNELEV
-217 VPLGKEST
+217 VPLGRESK

-240 FLPGSRTLSPQG
+240 FLPASRSLNQEG
-252 FEANWQTSWFASD
+252 FSASWQTSWFATD
-265 METRFNRMMN
+265 MESRFNRAMN
-275 GGDSNLSTFSVSLV
+275 GGEGELPTFSVSLV

-420 AQIML
+420 ALIML

-446 APQSSTSDTNHQ
+446 APQPSSSDTDHQ

>member
-31 NRERQIYRNQAIHS
+31 NRERQIYRNQAIQS

-54 RLMGPIIVQPYTRSV
+54 RLMGPVIVQPYTRSV
-69 TVEQEGKRFVRQEQI
+69 TVEQDGKRFVRQEQT
-84 YRYLLPEQLDIKANM
+84 YRYLLPEQLDVQATM

-117 LTLSGRL
+117 LSLSGRL
-124 PTRQSLLNDATSPLG
+124 PTAAQLQESAPLAG
-139 ETAELVAGKP
+139 DDELVAGKP

-166 LQLGTQ
+166 LQLGKQ
-172 RIPFAPGARLG
+172 RTPFAPGARLG
-183 DALAGIHAPL
+183 STLAGIHAPL

-240 FLPGSRTLSPQG
+240 FLPTSRSLNQEG
-252 FEANWQTSWFASD
+252 FSASWQTSWFATD
-265 METRFNRMMN
+265 MESRFNRAMN
-275 GGDSNLSTFSVSLV
+275 GGEDVLPTFSVSLV

-420 AQIML
+420 ALIMM
-425 LTRKLDWYQVMDY
+425 LTRKLDWYQVMGQQ
-438 SAPATTWA
+438 SVESRPAGH
-446 APQSSTSDTNHQ
+446 DNDD
-458 S
+458 

>member
-18 LLLMVPVQSIMEL
+18 LLLMIPVQSIMEL
-31 NRERQIYRNQAIHS
+31 NRERQIYRNQAIQS

-54 RLMGPIIVQPYTRSV
+54 RLMGPVIVQPYTRSV
-69 TVEQEGKRFVRQEQI
+69 TVEQDGKRFVRQEQT
-84 YRYLLPEQLDIKANM
+84 YRYLLPEQLDVQATM

-117 LTLSGRL
+117 LSLSGRL
-124 PTRQSLLNDATSPLG
+124 PTAAQLQESTPLAG
-139 ETAELVAGKP
+139 DDELVAGKP

-166 LQLGTQ
+166 LQLGKQ
-172 RIPFAPGARLG
+172 RTPFAPGARLG
-183 DALAGIHAPL
+183 STQAGIHAPL

-211 MNALDI
+211 MNELEV
-217 VPLGKEST
+217 VPLGRESK

-240 FLPGSRTLSPQG
+240 FLPASRSLNQEG
-252 FEANWQTSWFASD
+252 FSASWQTSWFATD
-265 METRFNRMMN
+265 MESRFNRAMN
-275 GGDSNLSTFSVSLV
+275 GGDGVLPTFSVSLV

-349 TEHLGFG
+349 TEHFGFG
-356 WAYLVAAL
+356 WAYLMAAL

-420 AQIML
+420 ALIML
-425 LTRKLDWYQVMDY
+425 LTRKLDWYQVMGQQ
-438 SAPATTWA
+438 SVESRPAGH
-446 APQSSTSDTNHQ
+446 DNDD
-458 S
+458 

>member
-31 NRERQIYRNQAIHS
+31 NRERQIYRNQAIQS

-54 RLMGPIIVQPYTRSV
+54 RLMGPVIVQPYTRLM
-69 TVEQEGKRFVRQEQI
+69 TVEQDGKRFVRQEQT
-84 YRYLLPEQLDIKANM
+84 YRYLLPEQLDVQATM

-117 LTLSGRL
+117 LSLSGRL
-124 PTRQSLLNDATSPLG
+124 PTAAQLQESTPLAG
-139 ETAELVAGKP
+139 DDELVAGKP

-166 LQLGTQ
+166 LQLGKQ
-172 RIPFAPGARLG
+172 RTPFAPGARLG
-183 DALAGIHAPL
+183 STQAGIHAPL

-211 MNALDI
+211 MNELEV
-217 VPLGKEST
+217 VPLGRESK

-240 FLPGSRTLSPQG
+240 FLPASRSLNQEG
-252 FEANWQTSWFASD
+252 FSANWQTSWFATD
-265 METRFNRMMN
+265 MENRFNRAMN
-275 GGDSNLSTFSVSLV
+275 GGEGVLPTFSVSLV

-420 AQIML
+420 ALIML
-425 LTRKLDWYQVMDY
+425 LTRKLDWYQVMGQQ
-438 SAPATTWA
+438 SVESRPAGH
-446 APQSSTSDTNHQ
+446 DNND
-458 S
+458 

>member
-31 NRERQIYRNQAIHS
+31 NRERQIYRNQAIQS

-54 RLMGPIIVQPYTRSV
+54 RLMGPVIVQPYTRSV
-69 TVEQEGKRFVRQEQI
+69 TVEQDGKRFVRQEQT
-84 YRYLLPEQLDIKANM
+84 YRYLLPEQLDVQATM

-117 LTLSGRL
+117 LSLSGRL
-124 PTRQSLLNDATSPLG
+124 PTAAQLQESAPLAG
-139 ETAELVAGKP
+139 DDELVAGKP

-166 LQLGTQ
+166 LQLGKQ
-172 RIPFAPGARLG
+172 RTPFAPGARLG
-183 DALAGIHAPL
+183 STLAGIHAPL

-211 MNALDI
+211 MNELEV
-217 VPLGKEST
+217 VPLGRESK

-240 FLPGSRTLSPQG
+240 FLPASRSLNQEG
-252 FEANWQTSWFASD
+252 FSANWQTSWFATD
-265 METRFNRMMN
+265 MESRFNRAMN
-275 GGDSNLSTFSVSLV
+275 GGEDVLPTFSVSLV

-420 AQIML
+420 ALIML
-425 LTRKLDWYQVMDY
+425 LTRKLDWYQVMGQQ
-438 SAPATTWA
+438 SVESRPAGH
-446 APQSSTSDTNHQ
+446 DNDD
-458 S
+458 